1 MNFIF
6 IILVFTF
13 MMLFK
18 IISNLKNDREWNKG
32 LFEEEQSDLH
42 SNDPL
47 LEAYISLGALMIR
60 KDRSSYSEKILYLN
74 SYFARNFP
82 QTHYNFGRSFTDSLK
97 NPVRP
102 RVIAKWLK
110 RKLPKREQ
118 RIQIMYFLAGLS
130 TVDGAMNKREIDLLK
145 EMNVL
150 LNLSTKDFESII
162 AMYTQRNERKS
173 SRKVSK
179 PTLSNVQLAAKII
192 GVSANASIDEIKKA
206 YRRLVKLHHPDRFA
220 MDSIEQQEIAEQR
233 FIEVQK
239 AYEVL
244 KNRRI

>member
-1 MNFIF
+1 MEYFGF
-6 IILVFTF
+6 FLVVAVT
-13 MMLFK
+13 LFR
-18 IISNLKNDREWNKG
+18 IISNLKNDREWHKG
-32 LFEEEQSDLH
+32 LFEDESDLH

-60 KDRSSYSEKILYLN
+60 KDRSSYSEKIMYLN

-82 QTHYNFGRSFTDSLK
+82 STHYNFGKSFTESLK

-102 RVIAKWLK
+102 KVISRWLK
-110 RKLPKREQ
+110 RKLPKKEQ
-118 RIQIMYFLAGLS
+118 RIQILYFLAGLS
-130 TVDGAMNKREIDLLK
+130 NVDGTMNQREIDLLK

-150 LNLSTKDFESII
+150 LNLSQKDFESII

-173 SRKVSK
+173 SRKESK
-179 PTLSNVQLAAKII
+179 PTMTNVQLAAKIM
-192 GVSANASIDEIKKA
+192 GVSVNASMEELKKA

-220 MDSIEQQEIAEQR
+220 MDSVEQQEIAEQR

-244 KNRRI
+244 RNRRK